1 MDICVVN
8 DRDSWTSN
16 ADDVVIRQ
24 YDTTS
29 PITLERYSSD
39 YIYHVALDDLEGDS
53 EYSYTI
59 SVQARSSSTR
69 RCRIMKRK
77 SYNHV
82 SSSSNIRKNGH
93 LRGTSTS
100 HGMAL
105 EGDEK
110 DSILLVERRN
120 LMNQPQPFTEMSAR
134 TRPVTF
140 RTPPMDVS
148 DSGERTPVK
157 FAIVGDLGQTYNSTV
172 TMLNILSNT
181 MVQQQTQKN
190 NNKGTDQILSS
201 NRATQIPVSALLIAG
216 DMSYANSIQPQ
227 WDNWFNLIQ
236 PIASRIPM
244 MVAAG
249 NHEIECDAETFVP
262 FLAYENR
269 FYMPNRIQEAE
280 IDAVEERYRN
290 GPWGCAT
297 PSDFLGKYDYGN
309 AYYSFDYG
317 MIKTIVLSSYS
328 DTRKGSIQY
337 NWLIEELKSVDRKK
351 HPWLLVMMHTQFY
364 TTFQAHNNEE
374 QTTIMREAME
384 ELFLVHGVNFVF
396 SGHDHAY
403 MRSKPMFRGQVVE
416 NGKAPIFIVGEG
428 GNREGHV
435 KNYLHPDPEE
445 WVAVRDK
452 TVYGFGTLEV
462 FNSTMAQW
470 KWNMG
475 GLVNDFS
482 DDVFFTNPYM

>member
-1 MDICVVN
+1 MTYN
-8 DRDSWTSN
+8 KERE
-16 ADDVVIRQ
+16 DD
-24 YDTTS
+24 DT
-29 PITLERYSSD
+29 D
-39 YIYHVALDDLEGDS
+39 NMGV
-53 EYSYTI
+53 
-59 SVQARSSSTR
+59 
-69 RCRIMKRK
+69 
-77 SYNHV
+77 
-82 SSSSNIRKNGH
+82 
-93 LRGTSTS
+93 
-100 HGMAL
+100 
-105 EGDEK
+105 
-110 DSILLVERRN
+110 LLERRN
-120 LMNQPQPFTEMSAR
+120 LMDQSSVLETNAR
-134 TRPVTF
+134 TTHPVIF
-140 RTPPMDVS
+140 QTPPT
-148 DSGERTPVK
+148 DSALEIPVK

-172 TMLNILSNT
+172 TMLNILSATKRGMQSQGMTSSMLQSKQRELQKAKSILNH
-181 MVQQQTQKN
+181 QQT
-190 NNKGTDQILSS
+190 
-201 NRATQIPVSALLIAG
+201 PVSALLIAG

-269 FYMPNRIQEAE
+269 FYMPNRIQEAK
-280 IDAVEERYRN
+280 IDAVNERYRN

-297 PSDFLGKYDYGN
+297 PSEFMGNYDYGN

-328 DTRKGSIQY
+328 DTRKGSPQY
-337 NWLIEELKSVDRKK
+337 NWLVKELNSVDRHK

-384 ELFLVHGVNFVF
+384 ELFLEHGVNFVF

-403 MRSKPMFRGQVVE
+403 MRSKPMFRGKVVE
-416 NGKAPIFIVGEG
+416 NGKAPIYIIVGEG

-435 KNYLHPDPEE
+435 KNYLHEEPEE

-462 FNSTMAQW
+462 LNATQAQW

-475 GLVNDFS
+475 GVVNEFN
-482 DDVFFTNPYM
+482 DDVLFTNPYM